1 MTLWQSLALAV
12 GILILVVGASCG
24 LAEGL
29 PGVGSSIPPE
39 EAKQR
44 VLALQDRGASF
55 GPFGC
60 TTYNLATGEE
70 EPCAEVKRLW
80 QRIADAEHVQW
91 EKCEFGQHGLGGY
104 LSLVSVSL
112 NESEWHTIWV
122 FDHDVC

>member
-1 MTLWQSLALAV
+1 MTLRRSLTLATSALVLVFGV
-12 GILILVVGASCG
+12 GCG

-29 PGVGSSIPPE
+29 SGVGSSMSPE

-44 VLALQDRGASF
+44 VLDLQDRGAGF

-60 TTYNLATGEE
+60 TSYNVYTGVE
-70 EPCAEVKRLW
+70 EPCDEEKRLW
-80 QRIADAEHVQW
+80 QRIADADNVRW

-104 LSLVSVSL
+104 LSLVSISL
-112 NESEWHTIWV
+112 NGSEWHTIWV